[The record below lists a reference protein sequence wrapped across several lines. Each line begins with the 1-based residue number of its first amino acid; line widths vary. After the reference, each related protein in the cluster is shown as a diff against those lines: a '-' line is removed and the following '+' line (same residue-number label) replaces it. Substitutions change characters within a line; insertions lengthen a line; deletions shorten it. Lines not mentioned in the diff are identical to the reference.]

1 MRDWTLSTNEIP
13 SLLSLSLPVP
23 AISPNCT
30 LYILQFLSTTTTQ
43 SVQLLRHMSSSQVG
57 KQRISMMNSQVSF
70 DLDRRC
76 LMKCLHESKYKKVI
90 HFILDGYRVYNLA
103 YGEGYRCESCICGN
117 RYTFLMA
124 QMRHLT
130 GFLQTT
136 HQLLTFIDD
145 HWMNWIGFVVSHHLN
160 SHYECVCKNEELS
173 CILPDTYL

>member
-70 DLDRRC
+70 DLDRR
-76 LMKCLHESKYKKVI
+76 
-90 HFILDGYRVYNLA
+90 VYNLA
-103 YGEGYRCESCICGN
+103 YGEGYS
-117 RYTFLMA
+117 
-124 QMRHLT
+124 
-130 GFLQTT
+130 
-136 HQLLTFIDD
+136 FIIKGAIIYVFFKL
-145 HWMNWIGFVVSHHLN
+145 HTN
-160 SHYECVCKNEELS
+160 C
-173 CILPDTYL
+173 

>member
-70 DLDRRC
+70 DLDRR
-76 LMKCLHESKYKKVI
+76 
-90 HFILDGYRVYNLA
+90 VYNLA

-117 RYTFLMA
+117 RYTFLMFHYK
-124 QMRHLT
+124 RCYYLC
-130 GFLQTT
+130 FLQTT

>member
-160 SHYECVCKNEELS
+160 SQHLPIEALNCVAS
-173 CILPDTYL
+173 SS